1 MDRSLE
7 TYEALLLSLLGT
19 HLLTLCPQGLCKSK
33 TSADSESSSK
43 ARSFNPE
50 LVVAHCFKQFKQ
62 EDFHLP
68 QSRRRVIIMP
78 HTKEQLPFNP
88 KPQPQAPPQP
98 TYSFKAPEAEDIPE
112 QPLDTK
118 TWLSQR
124 LKLRKELESFG
135 NVERWLKNKPSCTP
149 SEAKVLH
156 SILREEHEAQS
167 VVPLATTRVTKK
179 KASQAWRKSVPL
191 LHLPKPSALST
202 MYTYLHNRKIKILEL
217 FNKTDQSN
225 NQRITREEFIVALRA
240 VGVPLNSQELEDIMI
255 YLSSLGKFNTI
266 TTDILAS
273 TYKQWSMAESG
284 RSQQAIRENLQS
296 ARGGIISQSLLKKQ
310 KVSPAPQ
317 PAKMDLL
324 TVPMTNL
331 QKEARPMTLE
341 DMEDVG
347 KRYRERRRR
356 YKHTIPFIQYSERC
370 RLVRS
375 GNKHFDENCL
385 PSTVHGNMGE
395 LINKSR
401 RDNFLVYLQCWKLC
415 ESYGLPLTEDVL
427 MKALLYPGDKIVFLK
442 DQVRPI
448 RQPGGYYS
456 DFKLFTP
463 NQSLLRSQGTSVA
476 KKTDKLSLRPLSPH
490 RLPPAPLLSVPS
502 ASRSAPDTLRG
513 SCSMRVCVP
522 RRHTSLT
529 ITPHW
534 SAHPW
539 HLSQGMASTPQHL
552 DSYSPDQ
559 SLDDFQVSGQD
570 EKENRFRKVGDVPSQ
585 IMAPVSGALPRM
597 GGGRQPCSAL

>member
-68 QSRRRVIIMP
+68 QSRRRVIIVP

-284 RSQQAIRENLQS
+284 RSQQAVRENLQS

-476 KKTDKLSLRPLSPH
+476 KKTDKKMPKKIKKIRFREFEELTRKLKEKRSSGQQQTHPNFFWPGHLLDKLRLY
-490 RLPPAPLLSVPS
+490 LPTVA
-502 ASRSAPDTLRG
+502 T
-513 SCSMRVCVP
+513 
-522 RRHTSLT
+522 
-529 ITPHW
+529 
-534 SAHPW
+534 
-539 HLSQGMASTPQHL
+539 
-552 DSYSPDQ
+552 DQ
-559 SLDDFQVSGQD
+559 SLALFSHVQHRPPAYPAMYHP
-570 EKENRFRKVGDVPSQ
+570 NRWWPMRNMNYVTCAYYDGPKVYY
-585 IMAPVSGALPRM
+585 IN
-597 GGGRQPCSAL
+597 

>member
-240 VGVPLNSQELEDIMI
+240 
-255 YLSSLGKFNTI
+255 
-266 TTDILAS
+266 
-273 TYKQWSMAESG
+273 
-284 RSQQAIRENLQS
+284 
-296 ARGGIISQSLLKKQ
+296 
-310 KVSPAPQ
+310 
-317 PAKMDLL
+317 
-324 TVPMTNL
+324 
-331 QKEARPMTLE
+331 
-341 DMEDVG
+341 
-347 KRYRERRRR
+347 
-356 YKHTIPFIQYSERC
+356 HTIPFIQYSERC

>member
-476 KKTDKLSLRPLSPH
+476 KKTDKKMPKKIKKIRFREFEELTRKLKEKRSSGQQQTHPNFFWPGHLLDKLRLY
-490 RLPPAPLLSVPS
+490 LPTVA
-502 ASRSAPDTLRG
+502 T
-513 SCSMRVCVP
+513 
-522 RRHTSLT
+522 
-529 ITPHW
+529 
-534 SAHPW
+534 
-539 HLSQGMASTPQHL
+539 
-552 DSYSPDQ
+552 DQ
-559 SLDDFQVSGQD
+559 SLALFSHVQHRPPAYPAMYHP
-570 EKENRFRKVGDVPSQ
+570 NRWWPMRNMNYVTCAYYDGPKVYY
-585 IMAPVSGALPRM
+585 IN
-597 GGGRQPCSAL
+597 